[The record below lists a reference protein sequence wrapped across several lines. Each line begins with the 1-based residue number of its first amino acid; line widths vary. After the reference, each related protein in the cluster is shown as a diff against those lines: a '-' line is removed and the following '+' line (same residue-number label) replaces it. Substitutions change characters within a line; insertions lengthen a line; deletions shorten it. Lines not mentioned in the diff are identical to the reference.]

1 MIACFILPSGSLQA
15 AVQSV
20 YGFTQVPMAVS
31 VIGFSCL
38 FIILRLLW
46 ALSVTIVIFT
56 IVHLAYG
63 LLSSVIVM
71 AAVLLIQIFM
81 AGSSSLWLRSFSLL
95 RISDIA
101 DQLSRLV
108 YLNFFGIPLPRL
120 LCVILWMCILPIA
133 CTGLLR
139 MHKQPA
145 LTAKRIHSYKNKI
158 YPVSLRETERRKIL
172 VHSKGILLACLLIAV
187 QAYRAFGTR
196 ISLSAEEYA
205 YRNYSL
211 VLLGEKNESKD
222 AYVQEQR
229 DTFSYW
235 HSLMDQYMSDESLS
249 EETKNLLAAE
259 VQGHLN
265 NEMAFEK
272 AAVQYESLG
281 EDEVYMYK
289 TGYEH
294 LYEIAGRKED
304 ELSMSLLML
313 VIAMVISLNEVRENN
328 TGMALQIRASG
339 NKKKVRTIRTV
350 QYGIYAAL
358 LVIPVSVPYLLK
370 VNQDIGLYG
379 VRYPAMSLHMF
390 PSWAG
395 DLPVIAI
402 LVLTMIIRMVL
413 ASAGAVI
420 FSYLIRKSSDIS
432 IAFSV
437 GLFLLVMPFAVL
449 YLLV

>member
-145 LTAKRIHSYKNKI
+145 
-158 YPVSLRETERRKIL
+158 
-172 VHSKGILLACLLIAV
+172 
-187 QAYRAFGTR
+187 
-196 ISLSAEEYA
+196 
-205 YRNYSL
+205 
-211 VLLGEKNESKD
+211 
-222 AYVQEQR
+222 
-229 DTFSYW
+229 
-235 HSLMDQYMSDESLS
+235 
-249 EETKNLLAAE
+249 
-259 VQGHLN
+259 
-265 NEMAFEK
+265 
-272 AAVQYESLG
+272 
-281 EDEVYMYK
+281 
-289 TGYEH
+289 
-294 LYEIAGRKED
+294 
-304 ELSMSLLML
+304 
-313 VIAMVISLNEVRENN
+313 
-328 TGMALQIRASG
+328 
-339 NKKKVRTIRTV
+339 
-350 QYGIYAAL
+350 
-358 LVIPVSVPYLLK
+358 
-370 VNQDIGLYG
+370 
-379 VRYPAMSLHMF
+379 
-390 PSWAG
+390 
-395 DLPVIAI
+395 
-402 LVLTMIIRMVL
+402 
-413 ASAGAVI
+413 
-420 FSYLIRKSSDIS
+420 
-432 IAFSV
+432 
-437 GLFLLVMPFAVL
+437 
-449 YLLV
+449 